1 MFIRTESFRQ
11 FLRHYPVT
19 SAILAIDT
27 LIFLFFF
34 IAGKVA
40 PFLALNAFQFLVGS
54 NQAIWNGALWQLA
67 TPIFLHVTFQHFLFN
82 AFSILIF
89 APALEAM
96 LGKGRYLLA
105 FLGTGI
111 IANIAELFL
120 QPAGF
125 SHYGASA
132 AVFGLFGIYLF
143 LIVFRRAWVTSQD
156 QTILIVTL
164 ALALVFSF
172 IGTGIDIVGHL
183 TGLLSGLALGPLLF
197 SGKKFQR

>member
-1 MFIRTESFRQ
+1 MFIRTESFKQ
-11 FLRHYPVT
+11 FLKHYPVT
-19 SAILAIDT
+19 TVILAVDT

-34 IAGKVA
+34 VAGKAA
-40 PFLALNAFQFLVGS
+40 PFLAFDAFQFLVGS
-54 NQAIWNGALWQLA
+54 NQAIRDGALWQMI
-67 TPIFLHVTFQHFLFN
+67 TPIFLHITFQHFLFN

-96 LGKGRYLLA
+96 LGKVRYLLA

-120 QPAGF
+120 QPVGF

-143 LIVFRRAWVTSQD
+143 LIVFRRSWISSQD
-156 QTILIVTL
+156 QTIVLVTL
-164 ALALVFSF
+164 ALGLVFSF
-172 IGTGIDIVGHL
+172 VGTGIDVVGHL
-183 TGLLSGLALGPLLF
+183 TGFLSGLALGPLLF
-197 SGKKFQR
+197 SGKNFRY